1 MTKELSLLF
10 LTPHIPALPTLSV
23 GLPNGRTV
31 TQQLGDEEIVR
42 CHEELT
48 SETREVLRRSLI
60 LLRSSH
66 LRFVGPPVVERKR
79 QVEDELRA
87 QAAKYT
93 RLQDL
98 VIARWHVIATQ
109 MTAFYEEYA
118 AQVRHRRPT
127 ALDVAQVRSRF
138 TLSWSWLPVDLPKE
152 LADQMF
158 SVEEQAEIHRQ
169 IEEAARQ
176 AVAGKVEGY
185 LREMVT
191 CLDTM
196 AAALREKHVA
206 SRKTIG
212 RMMAAYREVA
222 AIVPHTRASDE
233 EAERVR
239 QFGQLI
245 ADMEEAR
252 LGCDRKKTRPAAMGA
267 LADAVEAARREAAPM
282 LDAWAGEMPELEVP
296 DVEDAEVAQG
306 AGAIAALLGAE
317 LDAEPEL
324 ATA

>member
-1 MTKELSLLF
+1 MNEVALLF

-42 CHEELT
+42 CHHELT
-48 SETREVLRRSLI
+48 SETRELLRRSLV
-60 LLRSSH
+60 LMRSSD

-79 QVEDELRA
+79 QVESELLV
-87 QAAKYT
+87 QAEKYR
-93 RLQDL
+93 RLQNL
-98 VIARWHVIATQ
+98 VIARWNVIASQ
-109 MTAFYEEYA
+109 MTAFYDEYEEH
-118 AQVRHRRPT
+118 VRHRRPT
-127 ALDVAQVRSRF
+127 GLDVAQVRSRF
-138 TLSWSWLPVDLPKE
+138 TLSWSWLPFDLPRE
-152 LADQMF
+152 LQDQMF
-158 SVEEQAEIHRQ
+158 SVEEQAEIRRQ
-169 IEEAARQ
+169 IEEAARS
-176 AVAGKVEGY
+176 AVAGKVEAY

-196 AAALREKHVA
+196 AAALREKRVA

-212 RMMAAYREVA
+212 RMMEAYREVA
-222 AIVPHTRASDE
+222 AIVPHTRASDD

-252 LGCDRKKTRPAAMGA
+252 QGCDRKKTRPAAMGA
-267 LADAVEAARREAAPM
+267 LADAIEAARREAAPM
-282 LDAWAGEMPELEVP
+282 LDAWAAEMPEFEVEEA
-296 DVEDAEVAQG
+296 DVAQ
-306 AGAIAALLGAE
+306 AGSAIGALLGAE
-317 LDAEPEL
+317 LAAESEL